1 MFVCFCVFYVAL
13 TADVSFFQKSLFQ
26 FMLGIFRHLLQSLIL
41 RRCFRLL
48 AELNLMELLS
58 EAARFLAFIKC
69 FYVCFSQLYR
79 SPNFITDTQEAG
91 VFFGF
96 VEFEDMSGI
105 QNALN
110 VSFP

>member
-1 MFVCFCVFYVAL
+1 MP
-13 TADVSFFQKSLFQ
+13 
-26 FMLGIFRHLLQSLIL
+26 
-41 RRCFRLL
+41 
-48 AELNLMELLS
+48 
-58 EAARFLAFIKC
+58 FIKC
-69 FYVCFSQLYR
+69 FFVCAFLNYW

-110 VSFP
+110 VSFL

>member
-1 MFVCFCVFYVAL
+1 MVF
-13 TADVSFFQKSLFQ
+13 
-26 FMLGIFRHLLQSLIL
+26 LQYTDI
-41 RRCFRLL
+41 
-48 AELNLMELLS
+48 
-58 EAARFLAFIKC
+58 
-69 FYVCFSQLYR
+69 CFSKLYPP
-79 SPNFITDTQEAG
+79 PNFITDTQEAG

>member
-1 MFVCFCVFYVAL
+1 MF
-13 TADVSFFQKSLFQ
+13 FFQKSLFQ

-48 AELNLMELLS
+48 EELNLMELLS
-58 EAARFLAFIKC
+58 EAERFLAFIKC
-69 FYVCFSQLYR
+69 FYVCFSKLYR
-79 SPNFITDTQEAG
+79 PPNFITDTQEAG